1 MKPYV
6 EEDPT
11 IIDAFGAGSSGSLNQ
26 EDSLGK
32 KQGTRKP
39 AKPKPPSIALDTKAL
54 DPPISAVTEYGQPL
68 AIMGGEDHFLLAW
81 GRSNAAVKSRGRQLV
96 LSIALNVVLVIL
108 VGFLAWRNEQKATY
122 VFVRDALGN
131 VVQADSSA
139 FLHAG
144 DSRTEAEIK
153 GFVRRWVF
161 DAYSWTPLDVED
173 RLKAA
178 LRFVESKAQ
187 PAVKAGLGL
196 AERKSLVDRGVSG
209 RVHDE
214 KESGK
219 EAQVV
224 ITRTKPLEVMVSF
237 DAYNLDRGGAA
248 TEAGHVFLRAHLKEV
263 PRSPGNPSGLMI
275 VDTEISQRL

>member
-1 MKPYV
+1 MTTYV
-6 EEDPT
+6 EDDPT
-11 IIDAFGAGSSGSLNQ
+11 IIDAFGAGATGAPVQGHAN
-26 EDSLGK
+26 GK
-32 KQGTRKP
+32 RVSITK
-39 AKPKPPSIALDTKAL
+39 APKPMPPAIALDTKAL
-54 DPPISAVTEYGQPL
+54 DSTISVRTEFGTPL
-68 AIMGGEDHFLLAW
+68 AVVGGEDHFLLAW

-96 LSIALNVVLVIL
+96 LSIALNVVLVLL

-144 DSRTEAEIK
+144 DTRTEAEIK

-178 LRFVESKAQ
+178 LRLVESKAQ
-187 PAVKAGLGL
+187 AAVKAGLGL
-196 AERKSLVDRGVSG
+196 AERKALVDRGVSG

-237 DAYNLDRGGAA
+237 DVYNLDRSGSA